1 MGDLDM
7 SWKEGTVVFSA
18 TIRRSGNSLVVT
30 IPVELV
36 RRFLLKEGQ
45 RVMLMELTRTEFGIE
60 GMIGA
65 YLGIFRIK
73 EKVPTVKVT
82 LSSVP
87 KGMVKGI
94 LEDIEGFVSR
104 KGATAFKYDYEE
116 PSSKL
121 RFEAKFGCVK
131 DKIYRPKTK
140 EEIQRI
146 ADELSDLLRETG
158 AAIEDIKVNVEEVI
172 HTMIDPSL
180 VSKSRHLLND
190 SDAIEW
196 EWVI

>member
-1 MGDLDM
+1 M

-18 TIRRSGNSLVVT
+18 TVRRSGNSLVVT

-65 YLGIFRIK
+65 YLGVFRIK
-73 EKVPTVKVT
+73 EKVPVIKLTV
-82 LSSVP
+82 SSVP
-87 KGMVKGI
+87 RGMLKGI
-94 LEDIEGFVSR
+94 LENVERLVSR
-104 KGATAFKYDYEE
+104 RGATAFKYDYEE
-116 PSSKL
+116 SSSKL
-121 RFEAKFGCVK
+121 RLEAKFGCIK
-131 DKIYRPKTK
+131 DKVYRPKTK
-140 EEIQRI
+140 EEIRGI
-146 ADELSDLLRETG
+146 INELSDLLKEMGATIEET
-158 AAIEDIKVNVEEVI
+158 KVNIEEAI

-180 VSKSRHLLND
+180 VSKSRHLLNG